1 MPRDLEAYSQRP
13 HVSGMRPSRLALAPL
28 LALLVTMAP
37 ALDGISSGSGSL
49 EAQQAP
55 TLAAGPTPVPFGRR
69 QMVGF
74 VHDAKGE
81 PLDGVTVEVHG
92 QRSTTDRRGAFALLT
107 TLVDTASIAL
117 RRVGFEPLDAFIST
131 RNGMWDTVIVQM
143 DPTVTTLNSVTVR
156 ETFATRAGAIRG
168 FEERRERGLG
178 QFVTRDEIVDRGSQ
192 KLTDIL
198 RSKKGVMIVRGR
210 LRFAAFI
217 GSRSTNCQPNVFL
230 DGTRAPGMEVDEITA
245 QSVEAIELYPNLSTI
260 PIEFQTI
267 GQNTAPC
274 GTIAI
279 WTRIPNSKG
288 R

>member
-1 MPRDLEAYSQRP
+1 
-13 HVSGMRPSRLALAPL
+13 
-28 LALLVTMAP
+28 
-37 ALDGISSGSGSL
+37 
-49 EAQQAP
+49 
-55 TLAAGPTPVPFGRR
+55 
-69 QMVGF
+69 MVGF
-74 VHDAKGE
+74 VRDAKGE

-107 TLVDTASIAL
+107 TLVDTASVAL
-117 RRVGFEPLDAFIST
+117 RRVGFEPLEAFIST

-143 DPTVTTLNSVTVR
+143 DAAATTTLPGVAVR

-210 LRFAAFI
+210 LRFAAFV
-217 GSRSTNCQPNVFL
+217 GSRSVNCQPNVFL
-230 DGTRAPGMEVDEITA
+230 DGTRAPGMEVDEIAA
-245 QSVEAIELYPNLSTI
+245 QSIEAIELYPNLSTI

-267 GQNTAPC
+267 GQSTTPC

-279 WTRIPNSKG
+279 WTRVPNSKG